1 MTWSGGGNVNPLLGL
16 TARLVEQGVA
26 VTVRGSPSLAAR
38 FASVGVDFEPREP
51 AHEWEAA
58 ETAREMCEAADRVG
72 AGALLVDY
80 MQPAALCG
88 AEVTGLPVAAFVHT
102 LYGALLAA
110 GDLLT
115 MFMATSLEDV
125 NAVRRDLGLPIV
137 DRMASL
143 VDACA
148 QVVVAC
154 PAALDVA
161 PDPMP
166 GNVRYVG
173 PIVEPAG
180 PDAGWQPP
188 PGDGPLVVVG
198 LGTTPMD
205 ESPVLQ
211 RVLDALADRP
221 VRVVATVG
229 AHVDQSALRVP
240 ANAIIGGLVRH
251 AAVLPHASAV
261 VCHAG
266 LGTVSAAL
274 AHGVP
279 LVCLPLG
286 REQPD
291 NARAV
296 ERVGA
301 GRALLPDSS
310 SGDIATA
317 VGDVLTEDRYR
328 AAARVIAGEC
338 DVESAA
344 PAVEVMQRLLGRG
357 PAEATAP

>member
-16 TARLVEQGVA
+16 TGRLVERGVA
-26 VTVRGSPSLAAR
+26 VTVRGSPDLAPR
-38 FASVGVDFEPREP
+38 FAAVGVDFEPREP
-51 AHEWEAA
+51 AQEWDAA
-58 ETAREMCEAADRVG
+58 ATAGETRDAADRTG
-72 AGALLVDY
+72 ADALLIDY

-88 AEVTGLPVAAFVHT
+88 AETSGLPVAAFVHT
-102 LYGALLAA
+102 LYGALLAQ

-115 MFMATSLEDV
+115 MYMATSLDDV
-125 NAVRRDLGLPIV
+125 NAVRRDLGLAPV

-154 PAALDVA
+154 PAALDVGPGPL
-161 PDPMP
+161 PD
-166 GNVRYVG
+166 NVRYVG

-188 PGDGPLVVVG
+188 TGDRPLVVVC

-205 ESPVLQ
+205 EGPVLQ
-211 RVLDALADRP
+211 RVLDGLADQP
-221 VRVVATVG
+221 VRVMATVG
-229 AHVDQSALRVP
+229 AHVDQSTLRVP
-240 ANAIIGGLVRH
+240 ANATVGAFVRH

-266 LGTVSAAL
+266 LGTVNAAL

-286 REQPD
+286 RDQPD

-296 ERVGA
+296 ERVRA
-301 GRALLPDSS
+301 GRALPPESARA
-310 SGDIATA
+310 DIAAA
-317 VGDVLTEDRYR
+317 VADVLAGGRYR
-328 AAARVIAGEC
+328 AAAQAIADEC
-338 DVESAA
+338 DVEHAA
-344 PAVEVMQRLLGRG
+344 PAVAAIETLFGRNRADA
-357 PAEATAP
+357 AEP